1 MLSSAELVLWAI
13 HHATTLLFGVFAS
26 AALCG
31 VEINGRHSLELVG
44 VGAVTGTAFA
54 IADLVGGELFAR
66 QAYPLI
72 VHLPLVVY
80 PCVRYRLSP
89 LLAILG
95 VISAYLSC
103 QFSNWMGIAAFAATD
118 SQLAYCVARIITTLG
133 VFAVLLHW
141 ASDIGPRPAIKSP
154 TELEILLILPL
165 VYYIF
170 GYATNVYTTLF
181 HSGSVVTIEFLA
193 FALCASYLMF
203 LAVYL
208 REYEAK
214 EIADRERWMLA
225 TRDSAAI
232 KELEAWR
239 QSGREF
245 SVLRHDMRHYLRG
258 LAALIEEGHTD
269 EALERI
275 DALCEANDRTAVR
288 RYCAN
293 ETVNIALSSL
303 SADINAHGI
312 TADLRAVM

>member
-1 MLSSAELVLWAI
+1 MIAIPAPQIEEGLGERDLEQFRELVICQLDTKRLLA
-13 HHATTLLFGVFAS
+13 AAKRTTIRPLANELEQRSVAQR
-26 AALCG
+26 L
-31 VEINGRHSLELVG
+31 SLE
-44 VGAVTGTAFA
+44 
-54 IADLVGGELFAR
+54 
-66 QAYPLI
+66 
-72 VHLPLVVY
+72 
-80 PCVRYRLSP
+80 
-89 LLAILG
+89 
-95 VISAYLSC
+95 
-103 QFSNWMGIAAFAATD
+103 
-118 SQLAYCVARIITTLG
+118 
-133 VFAVLLHW
+133 
-141 ASDIGPRPAIKSP
+141 
-154 TELEILLILPL
+154 ELETRSREKIVLDHDGAAVGRADAVDGNQLLDLIAKELAFPL
-165 VYYIF
+165 GNRNDF
-170 GYATNVYTTLF
+170 TTQQLG
-181 HSGSVVTIEFLA
+181 SGNKPVLAAGNRKTVEFLA

-269 EALERI
+269 EALGRI

-312 TADLRAVM
+312 TADLRALM